1 MIQKSYLEYLQK
13 YYPQYLEHYYNRKI
27 SLNYVVNEFST
38 STGNDYKEYI
48 LQKDKICKN
57 FLKQYIYN
65 CTADSQLA
73 LFNKIEI
80 ETINQCN
87 NTCSFCPVNVQKD
100 KRVHQQ
106 MTMELFKR
114 IILQL
119 VSLNYQGTIN
129 LFSNNEPLLDS
140 LLLERLKFTR
150 KSLPNAYIFIY
161 SNGLLMTPEKLME
174 LLPYVDFIHINN
186 YNTEPVLLP
195 GHLKLQQ
202 ILIVNHV
209 PKEKVEIH
217 LRNINECLSSRA
229 GNSPN
234 RDSVAELTSPC
245 ILPFSQIVI
254 RPNGQVSFCCND
266 AYGTYTMG
274 DVSHETLLNIWYGK
288 HYNKSRELMLK
299 GRSFQLPCKNC
310 DMLFMP
316 LAYESNQTEVKNFD

>member
-1 MIQKSYLEYLQK
+1 M
-13 YYPQYLEHYYNRKI
+13 
-27 SLNYVVNEFST
+27 
-38 STGNDYKEYI
+38 
-48 LQKDKICKN
+48 
-57 FLKQYIYN
+57 
-65 CTADSQLA
+65 
-73 LFNKIEI
+73 
-80 ETINQCN
+80 
-87 NTCSFCPVNVQKD
+87 
-100 KRVHQQ
+100 
-106 MTMELFKR
+106 
-114 IILQL
+114 
-119 VSLNYQGTIN
+119 
-129 LFSNNEPLLDS
+129 DS